1 MCALRRRERGK
12 AETGRQEADSGQ
24 HLSRREWGSL
34 RGTCEYRGQVIP
46 HAFREEQT
54 GGDQTG
60 VESASVGRRLYESR
74 WKPEHK
80 RCQCTHA
87 QWMGLIHVQEVRD
100 PLPGGCLGVLAKWAV
115 VEGSAEEEEDYSS
128 VT

>member
-1 MCALRRRERGK
+1 MNGGALG
-12 AETGRQEADSGQ
+12 APVNTG
-24 HLSRREWGSL
+24 
-34 RGTCEYRGQVIP
+34 VIP
-46 HAFREEQT
+46 GAFCEEQT

-80 RCQCTHA
+80 RCQCTRA
-87 QWMGLIHVQEVRD
+87 RWMGLIHVQEVRD

-128 VT
+128 VN